1 MFLFINHKSIG
12 SFFEQV
18 LSVKEKSYRNKQ
30 EILKKKEE
38 EKLQLKEERYHKM
51 KEIEDWQRLD
61 EENNPDEWRV
71 LPYGW
76 SPFGI
81 YI

>member
-1 MFLFINHKSIG
+1 MVLFIDYKSIG

-18 LSVKEKSYRNKQ
+18 LSVKEKDRQNEQ
-30 EILKKKEE
+30 EMLKKKEK
-38 EKLQLKEERYHKM
+38 EKLQLKEERYREM
-51 KEIEDWQRLD
+51 KEIEEWQRLD
-61 EENNPDEWRV
+61 EENNPDDWMV

-81 YI
+81 YV

>member
-1 MFLFINHKSIG
+1 MFLFINYKSIG
-12 SFFEQV
+12 SLFEQIS
-18 LSVKEKSYRNKQ
+18 SVKEKNYQDEQ
-30 EILKKKEE
+30 EMLKKKEK
-38 EKLQLKEERYHKM
+38 EKLQLKEERYRKM
-51 KEIEDWQRLD
+51 KEVEKQQRLD
-61 EENNPDEWRV
+61 KENNPDEDRI